1 MKKLYLID
9 GMALIYRSHYAM
21 AYNPLMTSSGIHTS
35 AIFGFVNS
43 VIKIIKDEN
52 PDYLCITMDT
62 KGPTFRH
69 EMYDAYK
76 ANRKA
81 MPDEIQQQIPIFY
94 DLFKDSNIPVLEL
107 KGFEADDI
115 LGTLTSKINEN
126 NLMKYIVS
134 GDKDLMQLVNKS
146 TNIYSIGN
154 KFKPLTIYNEDK
166 VLDKWG
172 IEPSKMIDYLS
183 LIGDSSD
190 NIPGVAGVG
199 PKTALKLLMEYNNLE
214 NIYESIDEIKNPKLK
229 DKLIDN
235 KENALMSKELVTID
249 LDVPVSFSLD
259 NMLCKNIDYSNLQQK
274 LNKLEIY
281 TFDSFLGENLLFSFK
296 DDDTEDKKY
305 NKEYILVN
313 TQEKLDFLIEEIR
326 QNHVISLDLETD
338 NINPISANIV
348 GISLAMQ
355 PDKAYYI
362 SINSPHNKNLD
373 IKTVLDALE
382 EFAVSDKFQFIG
394 QNLKYDINVLRNY
407 KFYIKNVYFDTMVA
421 ESLISPEKNRYNL
434 AQLSQDYL
442 NYKMQD
448 ITELIGDKKNEITMD
463 QVPIDDI
470 VFYACEDA
478 DIALQ
483 VYLKQKLI
491 LDKKGINDLFFNIE
505 MPLVGILADVEYN
518 GVYVDIDVTEKLTK
532 NISLEIEEISKTIFA
547 MAGKEFNINSPK
559 QLSAI
564 LFDDLL
570 LKKFKKRST
579 ASDVLEKLVDHHP
592 IAEHLLTFRH
602 LNKLV
607 NTYLN
612 KMPLLVN
619 NKTNRIH
626 TSFNQVVTSTGR
638 LSSTKPNFQ
647 NIPIK
652 TEIGRKIRT
661 AFKAQN
667 KNTYIFSC
675 DYSQIELRILA
686 HFSNEN
692 VLIDSFN
699 NDLDIHNKTASLI
712 FNINEEEVNFDQRRV
727 AKTINYSI
735 IYGAGAF
742 RISQELKI
750 PMKDASDIIKNYFLT
765 YSKIKEYIDST
776 IEFAYNNEYVETL
789 HGRQRKTYN
798 LNSNNKNIV
807 QAEKRA
813 IINMPIQG
821 TAAELIKIAMINIYN
836 KIKDEK
842 LETKMI
848 LQIHDELLFEVP
860 ENEIDNIK
868 NIVINEMQN
877 AIQLKV
883 PIKVDYNFG
892 ENWLEAH

>member
-1 MKKLYLID
+1 
-9 GMALIYRSHYAM
+9 
-21 AYNPLMTSSGIHTS
+21 
-35 AIFGFVNS
+35 
-43 VIKIIKDEN
+43 
-52 PDYLCITMDT
+52 
-62 KGPTFRH
+62 
-69 EMYDAYK
+69 
-76 ANRKA
+76 
-81 MPDEIQQQIPIFY
+81 
-94 DLFKDSNIPVLEL
+94 
-107 KGFEADDI
+107 
-115 LGTLTSKINEN
+115 
-126 NLMKYIVS
+126 
-134 GDKDLMQLVNKS
+134 
-146 TNIYSIGN
+146 
-154 KFKPLTIYNEDK
+154 
-166 VLDKWG
+166 
-172 IEPSKMIDYLS
+172 
-183 LIGDSSD
+183 
-190 NIPGVAGVG
+190 
-199 PKTALKLLMEYNNLE
+199 
-214 NIYESIDEIKNPKLK
+214 
-229 DKLIDN
+229 
-235 KENALMSKELVTID
+235 
-249 LDVPVSFSLD
+249 
-259 NMLCKNIDYSNLQQK
+259 
-274 LNKLEIY
+274 
-281 TFDSFLGENLLFSFK
+281 
-296 DDDTEDKKY
+296 
-305 NKEYILVN
+305 
-313 TQEKLDFLIEEIR
+313 
-326 QNHVISLDLETD
+326 
-338 NINPISANIV
+338 
-348 GISLAMQ
+348 
-355 PDKAYYI
+355 
-362 SINSPHNKNLD
+362 
-373 IKTVLDALE
+373 
-382 EFAVSDKFQFIG
+382 
-394 QNLKYDINVLRNY
+394 
-407 KFYIKNVYFDTMVA
+407 
-421 ESLISPEKNRYNL
+421 
-434 AQLSQDYL
+434 
-442 NYKMQD
+442 
-448 ITELIGDKKNEITMD
+448 
-463 QVPIDDI
+463 
-470 VFYACEDA
+470 
-478 DIALQ
+478 
-483 VYLKQKLI
+483 
-491 LDKKGINDLFFNIE
+491 
-505 MPLVGILADVEYN
+505 
-518 GVYVDIDVTEKLTK
+518 
-532 NISLEIEEISKTIFA
+532 
-547 MAGKEFNINSPK
+547 
-559 QLSAI
+559 
-564 LFDDLL
+564 
-570 LKKFKKRST
+570 
-579 ASDVLEKLVDHHP
+579 
-592 IAEHLLTFRH
+592 
-602 LNKLV
+602 
-607 NTYLN
+607 
-612 KMPLLVN
+612 MPLLVN